1 MNKLAALPAILLLA
15 STAVPALA
23 DHPGSA
29 TSQDIQRVQ
38 ADLYNLEEAVRNVSP
53 DNPRYAEFKTRTD
66 EIREDVTYLRVQIR
80 RHHSAGAGA
89 VAAGDMGA
97 SLEDVSWVREQIRA
111 LNDDVLGAT
120 NRRWS
125 TGAVTVP
132 AETEMQ
138 VRLDTPLS
146 SRTARPEDRF
156 EGTVMMPVYV
166 ADRMVV
172 GAGARVRG
180 TVVSAEPANRPIRG
194 GKLDLAFN
202 TLELEDNTRADVH
215 ARVVSL
221 SESIDRNESGQ
232 KAGMGAALGALLG
245 SVIGGKKGALL
256 GILVGGAG
264 GAITSKGE
272 EVDLPEG
279 TILTLRTDRPIH
291 LRR

>member
-1 MNKLAALPAILLLA
+1 MKKLAALPAFLLA
-15 STAVPALA
+15 ASLAVPAAA

-29 TSQDIQRVQ
+29 SARDIQRVQ
-38 ADLYNLEEAVRNVSP
+38 ADLYNLEEAVRNLSP
-53 DNPRYAEFKTRTD
+53 DTPRYAEFKDRT
-66 EIREDVTYLRVQIR
+66 EEVRENVTYLRVQIR
-80 RHHSAGAGA
+80 RHERSPSAEGPS
-89 VAAGDMGA
+89 VQ
-97 SLEDVSWVREQIRA
+97 DVSWVRDDIRK

-125 TGAVTVP
+125 TGSVTVP

-166 ADRMVV
+166 ENRMVV
-172 GAGARVRG
+172 AAGARVRG
-180 TVVSAEPANRPIRG
+180 TVVLAEPANRPARG

-202 TLELEDNTRADVH
+202 TLELEDTTRADVH
-215 ARVVSL
+215 ARVVSN
-221 SESIDRNESGQ
+221 SESSDRSESGQ
-232 KAGMGAALGALLG
+232 KASMGAALGALLG

-264 GAITSKGE
+264 GAITSRGE

-279 TILTLRTDRPIH
+279 TILTLRTDRPIN